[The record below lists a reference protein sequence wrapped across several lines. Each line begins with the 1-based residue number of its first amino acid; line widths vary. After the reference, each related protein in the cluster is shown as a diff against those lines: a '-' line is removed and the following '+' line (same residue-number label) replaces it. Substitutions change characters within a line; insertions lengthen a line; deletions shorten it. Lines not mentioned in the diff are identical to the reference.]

1 LYIPLYGT
9 IKYKEDCIMTEFV
22 GTVVVLA
29 LGVALGYG
37 LTWLV
42 AYRMI
47 DSDWGKKIIK
57 NVTSKI
63 MEFAKEEMPKMQKQ
77 IEEIINESIPKDE

>member
-1 LYIPLYGT
+1 
-9 IKYKEDCIMTEFV
+9 MTEFV

-42 AYRMI
+42 AYRMM
-47 DSDWGKKIIK
+47 DSDCGKKIIK
-57 NVTSKI
+57 KWTSKI
-63 MEFAKEEMPKMQKQ
+63 MDISMEFAKEEMPKMQKQ